1 MARPGSE
8 YADELEARRQPDHPV
23 PPLDGHRQG
32 WQGGNMKITLIG
44 GHGKVALLAQPL
56 LVQAGHEVRSVVRN
70 PDHIADIELTGARP
84 VVTDIER
91 LDAEGWE
98 KLLSG
103 TEAVVW
109 TAGAGG
115 GDPKRTWAVDRDA
128 AIAAMDAA
136 QRAGARRF
144 VIVSYFGAGPGH
156 GVPEGDDFYPYAQA
170 KTEADEHL
178 QNSGLSWTILRPSA
192 LTLEEPSGR
201 IDVTA
206 TEGAEVSR
214 ANVARVITATLE
226 HESTI
231 GRVIEFNDGDQPI
244 DEALESLG

>member
-1 MARPGSE
+1 
-8 YADELEARRQPDHPV
+8 
-23 PPLDGHRQG
+23 
-32 WQGGNMKITLIG
+32 MKITLIG
-44 GHGKVALLAQPL
+44 GHGKVALLARPL

-70 PDHIADIELTGARP
+70 PDHVADIELTGAQP

-98 KLLSG
+98 ELLSG

-136 QRAGARRF
+136 QRAGAHRF
-144 VIVSYFGAGPGH
+144 VIVSYFGAGPDH
-156 GVPEGDDFYPYAQA
+156 GVPEDDDFYPYAQA

-178 QNSGLSWTILRPSA
+178 QNSGLAWTVLRPSA
-192 LTLEEPSGR
+192 LTLEEPTGR
-201 IDVTA
+201 IDVDA
-206 TEGAEVSR
+206 AEGGEVSR
-214 ANVARVITATLE
+214 ANVARAIATSLD
-226 HESTI
+226 HEGTI
-231 GRVIEFNDGDQPI
+231 GQVIEFNDGEQPI
-244 DEALESLG
+244 DEALENLG

>member
-1 MARPGSE
+1 
-8 YADELEARRQPDHPV
+8 
-23 PPLDGHRQG
+23 
-32 WQGGNMKITLIG
+32 MKITLIG

-70 PDHIADIELTGARP
+70 PDHIADIELTGAQT

-91 LDAEGWE
+91 LDAGGWE
-98 KLLSG
+98 ELLSG

-136 QRAGARRF
+136 QRVGARRF

-178 QNSGLSWTILRPSA
+178 QNSGLAWTVLRPSA
-192 LTLEEPSGR
+192 LTLEEPTGR
-201 IDVTA
+201 IDVDPA
-206 TEGAEVSR
+206 EGREVSR
-214 ANVARVITATLE
+214 ANVARVIATSLD
-226 HESTI
+226 HEGTI
-231 GRVIEFNDGDQPI
+231 GQVIEFNDGEQPI
-244 DEALESLG
+244 DEALENLG